1 MIEQLE
7 RKRLQQGLAEATHEL
22 TLRLHPAADLPKAN
36 EKLAEAARE
45 IEVAAAGKLV
55 VRPGDSRG
63 LPALPALS
71 LQAAGRDNIRYLA
84 LPEGQEAA
92 PFIDLLVALGR
103 GTRPEGD
110 WADGL
115 QRLERPAEVLVFIAA
130 ACPHCPQAVRSALQL
145 ALASDA
151 VRVAVIDAQFYE
163 ALAGRYKVRSVPTT
177 VIDGGYTTIG
187 VQPAPTL
194 ARQLIERE
202 QPETVAR
209 AFHSML
215 DSGRVD
221 AAAVW
226 LAAGT
231 ALPAFVHAW
240 RGSTTAA
247 RVGLMLCGQ
256 KALEQSRG
264 ALDPAVG
271 DLIELLEADDAALR
285 GDTAD
290 LLGQIGHPDA
300 AGPIKKLLDDTNPDV
315 AEIAEEAL
323 DGIMERSG
331 EQV

>member
-1 MIEQLE
+1 MLEQLE
-7 RKRLQQGLAEATHEL
+7 RKRLQQGLAGASHEL
-22 TLRLHPAADLPKAN
+22 TLRLHPAEDLPKAN
-36 EKLAEAARE
+36 EKLAEAARDV
-45 IEVAAAGKLV
+45 EVAAAGKLV
-55 VRPGDSRG
+55 VRPGDGRG

-92 PFIDLLVALGR
+92 PFIDVLVALGR
-103 GTRPEGD
+103 GARPQGD
-110 WADGL
+110 WVTGL
-115 QRLERPAEVLVFIAA
+115 QALQRPAEVLVFIAA

-151 VRVAVIDAQFYE
+151 VRVTVIDAQFYE

-177 VIDGGYTTIG
+177 VVDGGYTTIG

-202 QPETVAR
+202 QPQAVAR

-221 AAAVW
+221 DAAVW
-226 LAAGT
+226 LAAGS

-240 RGSTTAA
+240 RDSTTAA

-264 ALDPAVG
+264 ALDGVVG
-271 DLIELLEADDAALR
+271 DLIALLEAGDAALR

-290 LLGQIGHPDA
+290 LLGQIGHPAA
-300 AGPIKKLLDDTNPDV
+300 AGPVKKLLDDTNPDV